1 MKKIFM
7 LLVVLF
13 TLYFGFQI
21 IFRYLDKG
29 HIYEYTLSN
38 DKKFEIK
45 EVLTQN
51 TENEK
56 NNYYFEIK
64 VDNEIFNFQTFKIYS
79 RATGII
85 KKIKYFSNANY
96 KCILPLLN
104 KNEQITDMIC
114 KKDNIYYYYS
124 SIKGNDPE
132 LDSFAS
138 DNLDFEI
145 YKDNTDTIKKTSNI
159 YIYNNLLEN
168 KYITID
174 YYKGIYVISKNSKYK
189 KIEIFEKEKYSRE
202 ISTQVD
208 KYYLCAN
215 YDEEYE
221 FHEFKLVNLENS
233 KIEKIVSNYAISFDS
248 YIQGVIDNEVYL
260 FDKTNKK
267 QYKINIKN
275 KEVYYI
281 GNEKGIKIYKN
292 KEFVTENVYKAINEN
307 IAFNEYT
314 TDNII
319 NISNYNLLYVNG
331 NKLSGYYLVYQKV
344 NNVYKIYKVNVQ
356 NQNII
361 TYLFTTTDINYVK
374 ISNDYIFF
382 KDNKEI
388 KYFNELSGTKTLLKY
403 NELEFNNKLKFYVY
417 SK

>member
-1 MKKIFM
+1 MKKILM
-7 LLVVLF
+7 LLIVLF

-21 IFRYLDKG
+21 TFRYLDKG
-29 HIYEYTLSN
+29 HTYEYTLN
-38 DKKFEIK
+38 GDKKFEIK
-45 EVLTQN
+45 EILTQN

-64 VDNEIFNFQTFKIYS
+64 VDNEIFSFQTFKIYS

-85 KKIKYFSNANY
+85 KKIKYFRNANY

-114 KKDNIYYYYS
+114 KKDNLYYYYS

-189 KIEIFEKEKYSRE
+189 KIEIFAKEKYSRE
-202 ISTQVD
+202 ISAQVD
-208 KYYLCAN
+208 KYYLCAD

-267 QYKINIKN
+267 QYKINVKN

-281 GNEKGIKIYKN
+281 GNENGIKVYKN
-292 KEFVTENVYKAINEN
+292 KEFITENAYKAINEN
-307 IAFNEYT
+307 ITFNEYT
-314 TDNII
+314 TDN
-319 NISNYNLLYVNG
+319 NISILNYNLLSVNG

-344 NNVYKIYKVNVQ
+344 NNGYKIYKVNVQ
-356 NQNII
+356 NQDVI
-361 TYLFTTTDINYVK
+361 TYLFTTTDINSIKV
-374 ISNDYIFF
+374 SNDYIFF

-388 KYFNELSGTKTLLKY
+388 KYFNEISGTKTLLKY
-403 NELEFNNKLKFYVY
+403 NELEFNDKLKFYVY

>member
-104 KNEQITDMIC
+104 KNKQITDMIC

-361 TYLFTTTDINYVK
+361 TYLFTTTDINSVK

>member
-189 KIEIFEKEKYSRE
+189 KIEIFAKEKYSRE

-319 NISNYNLLYVNG
+319 NISNYNLLSVNG

-361 TYLFTTTDINYVK
+361 TYLFTTTDINSVK

>member
-314 TDNII
+314 TENII
-319 NISNYNLLYVNG
+319 NISNYNLLSVNG

>member
-85 KKIKYFSNANY
+85 KKIKCFRNTNY

-208 KYYLCAN
+208 KYYLCAD

-319 NISNYNLLYVNG
+319 NISNYNLLSVNG

-361 TYLFTTTDINYVK
+361 TYLFTTTDINSVK